1 MKRTILVITL
11 LLIANYQQAQK
22 VEAGENELVR
32 YTGIKAFDGSQ
43 FISKDL
49 CVTNGKFVEC
59 TKVEDKQTVVD
70 LKGLYVTP
78 PFGDA
83 HTHHF
88 DGPYTLEWHNSI
100 ALESGAFYAM
110 TMTAPTKG
118 VLSIRE
124 KLATQPYID
133 VASSLGGITGPESH
147 PAEVYEAL
155 ALNIRSPEERSKRFD
170 EVKASKR
177 YADNAYYVV
186 EDERSV
192 KDKMALLL
200 NSKPDHVKV
209 FLRSSDRYA
218 ENWGKWGPGGGVDPK
233 LLPLISVITKHAGL
247 RLAVANSNIADF
259 RESLKVEADIV
270 THLPCYQDTESEP
283 DSEYYKKQTKENC
296 LLSDG
301 DARKA
306 AEIGMASTL
315 ITTEWENDRPAKLVE
330 WEKHNIDK
338 LEKAGATLVIATNNY
353 GSTLTK
359 GLLAAIDKDFF
370 TETRLL
376 KMATMDTPKTI
387 FPKRKIGCL
396 DVGCEATFIGF
407 SNNPLIDFSAISNI
421 EYRLKDGKA
430 LNTSKEK

>member
-11 LLIANYQQAQK
+11 LLIANYQQTQQA
-22 VEAGENELVR
+22 EAGEHEIVR
-32 YTGIKAFDGSQ
+32 YTGIKTFDGSQ

-49 CVTNGKFVEC
+49 CVANAKFVKC
-59 TKVEDKQTVVD
+59 TKTKGKQTVVD

-118 VLSIRE
+118 VLSIRD
-124 KLATQPYID
+124 KLATQPYVD

-155 ALNIRSPEERSKRFD
+155 ALNIRTPEERSKRFN

-186 EDERSV
+186 DNEQSV
-192 KDKMALLL
+192 EDKMALLL
-200 NSKPDHVKV
+200 KSKPDHVKV

-233 LLPLISVITKHAGL
+233 LLPLISVITKYAGL

-296 LLSDG
+296 LLSGD

-315 ITTEWENDRPAKLVE
+315 ITTEWEKDRPTKLVE
-330 WEKHNIDK
+330 WEKHNINK
-338 LEKAGATLVIATNNY
+338 LEKAGATLVIASNNY
-353 GSTLTK
+353 GATLTK
-359 GLLAAIDKDFF
+359 GLIAAINKEFF
-370 TETRLL
+370 TETQLL
-376 KMATMDTPKTI
+376 KIATINTPKTI

-396 DVGCEATFIGF
+396 DVDCEASFIGF
-407 SNNPLIDFSAISNI
+407 ADNPLENFSTISKI

-430 LNTSKEK
+430 LNTSKKK